1 MSDRRSARPLNRTG
15 WAGQKRLLALIGSGS
30 AAVAFLASAGAVRA
44 APAATPSTARPGPS
58 VALAGATATVPPGAT
73 RLGPERSAS
82 VVHLDVVLSPRD
94 PAALTRYATQVA
106 TPGSPLYHDY
116 LPKGAFASVF
126 GPTRAAIA
134 TVRTALTSVGLHPGK
149 ISANH
154 LAIPVTATASQVES
168 ALGIKLDRYRLA
180 GGHVGYLNRTAPRL
194 PASAAPYV
202 ESIIGLDTLIR
213 MRPLLTKP
221 SKATGGR
228 AWARGTVQPQ
238 DATGGPQP
246 CTAAVNVQNG
256 IITASGGAS
265 WVLTADQL
273 AFDYEFGGQVANL
286 PYQKGDFGKGQTIG
300 IIELG
305 ESNLTSDISNFQNCY
320 GTNAPVSYLN
330 IDGFKPKG
338 AGEGEAA
345 LDIETVASLA
355 PEANIVVYRGP
366 SNGTG
371 WYDTFGTAAAADV
384 AQVESVSYGLCE
396 AAFGQLL
403 GKNLAG
409 ALNVIFEQQAVQGQ
423 TVLVSSGDTGSEGC
437 LRVAPKQPGLLS
449 TEFPGSDPFVLSVG
463 GTSILS
469 SDPVARN
476 AEVVWNDS
484 PTQDGAGGGGE
495 SAFFTEP
502 SYQKSFGISDGN
514 TRGVPDVS
522 ADADPESGYL
532 VFWNGGWI
540 QIGGTS
546 AAAPLWAALMA
557 LTNAECPSSPVGFVN
572 PAIYFA
578 ASPKVK
584 AIVANDIIK
593 QQGFD
598 FNDTNDYTGKS
609 GQYPVLT
616 GYDLATGVGSP
627 VGGPLA
633 TQLCKT
639 STQAGG
645 YRLAA
650 ADGHVYSFHTAGY
663 GSVKN
668 PKSKVVG
675 IADDPKTNGYWV
687 VTAKGAVSAFH
698 APFHGSAKNPSSPIV
713 GIAADNNGT
722 GYWLVT
728 AKGHVYALGAPS
740 HGSVT
745 GTLASPVVG
754 IAADP
759 FTSGYW
765 VVTAKGKVY
774 AFAAGNYKGKSLSK
788 VTAIAADPA
797 KQAYWLVTSNGHVYG
812 FNVNSQGS
820 MPAGNLFGN
829 ITAIAGDPASG
840 GAGGYWLTTTFGLVA
855 AFNAEIHG
863 AHPFQTTKNPI
874 VGIAS
879 TH

>member
-1 MSDRRSARPLNRTG
+1 MRS
-15 WAGQKRLLALIGSGS
+15 
-30 AAVAFLASAGAVRA
+30 
-44 APAATPSTARPGPS
+44 
-58 VALAGATATVPPGAT
+58 ALAG
-73 RLGPERSAS
+73 L
-82 VVHLDVVLSPRD
+82 
-94 PAALTRYATQVA
+94 
-106 TPGSPLYHDY
+106 
-116 LPKGAFASVF
+116 
-126 GPTRAAIA
+126 
-134 TVRTALTSVGLHPGK
+134 GLHPGK

-154 LAIPVTATASQVES
+154 LAVPVTASAGQVES
-168 ALGIKLDRYRLA
+168 AFGVKLNRYRLA
-180 GGHVGYLNRTAPRL
+180 GGQVGYANLTAPRL

-213 MRPLLTKP
+213 MQPLLAKP
-221 SKATGGR
+221 SKATAGPG
-228 AWARGTVQPQ
+228 AAKVKVQPQ
-238 DATGGPQP
+238 VATGGPQP
-246 CTAAVNVQNG
+246 CQSALNEQATILND
-256 IITASGGAS
+256 SGGS
-265 WVLTADQL
+265 QWVLTANQM
-273 AFDYEFGGQVANL
+273 ASEYEYDKL
-286 PYQKGDFGKGQTIG
+286 YQAGDFGKGQTVG

-305 ESNLTSDISNFQNCY
+305 EPNLNSDIATYQSCY
-320 GTNAPVSYLN
+320 GTNASVSYEN

-345 LDIETVASLA
+345 LDIETVIALA
-355 PEANIVVYRGP
+355 PQAKVVVYRGP
-366 SNGTG
+366 SSSTG
-371 WYDTFGTAAAADV
+371 WYDTFGTAAAADI

-396 AAFGQLL
+396 AGFGQLL

-423 TVLVSSGDTGSEGC
+423 TVLISSGDTGSEGC
-437 LRVAPKQPGLLS
+437 LRVDSSQPGLLS
-449 TEFPGSDPFVLSVG
+449 ASFPGSDPFVLGVG
-463 GTSILS
+463 GTSVTS
-469 SDPVARN
+469 SSPVARN
-476 AEVVWNDS
+476 EEVVWNDGFD
-484 PTQDGAGGGGE
+484 QNGAGGGGP
-495 SAFFTEP
+495 SAFFGEP
-502 SYQKSFGISDGN
+502 SYQKAFGISDGN
-514 TRGVPDVS
+514 ARGVPDVS
-522 ADADPESGYL
+522 ADADPETGYL
-532 VFWNGGWI
+532 VWYKGSWL
-540 QIGGTS
+540 QVGGTS
-546 AAAPLWAALMA
+546 ASAPLWAALMA
-557 LTNAECPSSPVGFVN
+557 LTNAKCPSSPVGFVN

-584 AIVANDIIK
+584 AIVINDI
-593 QQGFD
+593 QQ
-598 FNDTNDYTGKS
+598 DTTNFPNNTSNDYTGS
-609 GQYPVLT
+609 GNGQYPVLV
-616 GYDLATGVGSP
+616 GYDLATGLGSP
-627 VGGPLA
+627 VGGVLA
-633 TQLCKT
+633 NQLCKT
-639 STQAGG
+639 STQSGG

-650 ADGHVYSFHTAGY
+650 ADGHVYSFHTASY
-663 GSVKN
+663 GSVKS

-687 VTAKGAVSAFH
+687 VTANGAVSAFH

-745 GTLASPVVG
+745 GSLASPVVG

-774 AFAAGNYKGKSLSK
+774 AFAAGKYKGKSLSK

-840 GAGGYWLTTTFGLVA
+840 GAGGYWLTTSFGLVA

-863 AHPFQTTKNPI
+863 AHPFQTAKNPI

>member
-1 MSDRRSARPLNRTG
+1 MLSGL
-15 WAGQKRLLALIGSGS
+15 GSS
-30 AAVAFLASAGAVRA
+30 E
-44 APAATPSTARPGPS
+44 APASCTSTF
-58 VALAGATATVPPGAT
+58 
-73 RLGPERSAS
+73 
-82 VVHLDVVLSPRD
+82 VLSPRD

-116 LPKGAFASVF
+116 LPKGEFPSVF

-134 TVRTALTSVGLHPGK
+134 TVRSALTSIGLHPGQ

-154 LAIPVTATASQVES
+154 LSIPVTATSSQVES
-168 ALGIKLDRYRLA
+168 AFGIKLDRYRLA

-213 MRPLLTKP
+213 MQPLLTKP
-221 SKATGGR
+221 TKATGGR
-228 AWARGTVQPQ
+228 NEARGKVQPQ
-238 DATGGPQP
+238 DATDGPQP
-246 CTAAVNVQNG
+246 CNEAVNVQNN
-256 IITASGGAS
+256 IIDGSGGAA

-273 AFDYEFGGQVANL
+273 AFDYEIGPQI
-286 PYQKGDFGKGQTIG
+286 YQKGDLGKGQTIG

-305 ESNLTSDISNFQNCY
+305 ESDLNSDISHFQNCY

-371 WYDTFGTAAAADV
+371 WYDTFGTAAAADT
-384 AQVESVSYGLCE
+384 AEVESVSYGLCE

-437 LRVAPKQPGLLS
+437 LRVDSKQPGLLNV
-449 TEFPGSDPFVLSVG
+449 EFPGSDPFVLSIG
-463 GTSILS
+463 GTGILS
-469 SDPVARN
+469 SDPVAHN

-484 PTQDGAGGGGE
+484 PTMDGAGGGGE
-495 SAFFTEP
+495 SEFFAEP
-502 SYQKSFGISDGN
+502 SYQKAFGVSDGN

-532 VFWNGGWI
+532 VFWDGSWI

-546 AAAPLWAALMA
+546 ASAPLWAALMA

-584 AIVANDIIK
+584 AVVANDITK
-593 QQGFD
+593 QQGFG

-627 VGGPLA
+627 RGGALA

-645 YRLAA
+645 YRLVS
-650 ADGHVYSFHTAGY
+650 ADGHVYSFHTAG
-663 GSVKN
+663 
-668 PKSKVVG
+668 
-675 IADDPKTNGYWV
+675 
-687 VTAKGAVSAFH
+687 FR
-698 APFHGSAKNPSSPIV
+698 
-713 GIAADNNGT
+713 
-722 GYWLVT
+722 
-728 AKGHVYALGAPS
+728 LGQ
-740 HGSVT
+740 
-745 GTLASPVVG
+745 
-754 IAADP
+754 
-759 FTSGYW
+759 
-765 VVTAKGKVY
+765 
-774 AFAAGNYKGKSLSK
+774 
-788 VTAIAADPA
+788 
-797 KQAYWLVTSNGHVYG
+797 QAQL
-812 FNVNSQGS
+812 QG
-820 MPAGNLFGN
+820 GR
-829 ITAIAGDPASG
+829 
-840 GAGGYWLTTTFGLVA
+840 
-855 AFNAEIHG
+855 HRR
-863 AHPFQTTKNPI
+863 
-874 VGIAS
+874 
-879 TH
+879 

>member
-1 MSDRRSARPLNRTG
+1 MSDRPSARMRGRIGPLG
-15 WAGQKRLLALIGSGS
+15 PKRLLALIGSGS
-30 AAVAFLASAGAVRA
+30 AAVAFLATAGAVQA
-44 APAATPSTARPGPS
+44 APSTTARANPGPS
-58 VALAGATATVPPGAT
+58 VALVGATATVPPGTT
-73 RLGPERSAS
+73 RLGPEPRGS
-82 VVHLDVVLSPRD
+82 VVHLDIVLAPRD
-94 PAALTRYATQVA
+94 PAALTRYATQVS

-116 LPKGAFASVF
+116 LPRGTFPSVF
-126 GPTRAAIA
+126 GPTPAAIA
-134 TVRTALTSVGLHPGK
+134 TVRSALTGLGLRPGK

-154 LAIPVTATASQVES
+154 LAIPVTASASQVES
-168 ALGIKLDRYRLA
+168 AFRVRLNRYRLA
-180 GGHVGYLNRTAPRL
+180 GGQVGYANLTAPRL

-202 ESIIGLDTLIR
+202 ESIIGLDSLIR
-213 MRPLLTKP
+213 MHPLLTKP
-221 SKATGGR
+221 GKATGGR
-228 AWARGTVQPQ
+228 ARARGRAQPHA
-238 DATGGPQP
+238 ATGGPQP
-246 CTAAVNVQNG
+246 CNEAVNVQNN
-256 IITASGGAS
+256 IIDGSGGAA

-273 AFDYEFGGQVANL
+273 AFDYEFGGTKPTNL
-286 PYQKGDFGKGQTIG
+286 PYQKGDLGKGQTVG

-305 ESNLTSDISNFQNCY
+305 ESDLNSDISHYQGCY
-320 GTNAPVSYLN
+320 GTNASVNYLN

-366 SNGTG
+366 SSSTG
-371 WYDTFGTAAAADV
+371 WYDTFGTAAAADT
-384 AQVESVSYGLCE
+384 ARVESVSYGLCE

-437 LRVAPKQPGLLS
+437 LRVDTSQPGLLS
-449 TEFPGSDPFVLSVG
+449 AEFPGSDPFVLSVG

-495 SAFFTEP
+495 SAFFGEP
-502 SYQKSFGISDGN
+502 SYQKAFGVSDGN

-532 VFWNGGWI
+532 VFWKGGWI

-557 LTNAECPSSPVGFVN
+557 LTDAECPSSPVGFVN
-572 PAIYFA
+572 PAMYFA

-584 AIVANDIIK
+584 AIVANDIQK
-593 QQGFD
+593 NPDFG

-609 GQYPVLT
+609 GEYPVLV
-616 GYDLATGVGSP
+616 GYDLATGLGSP
-627 VGGPLA
+627 VGGALA

-639 STQAGG
+639 STQSGG

-650 ADGHVYSFHTAGY
+650 ADGHVYSFHTASY

-713 GIAADNNGT
+713 GIAADKNGT

-745 GTLASPVVG
+745 GSLASPVVG

-759 FTSGYW
+759 FSSGYW

-774 AFAAGNYKGKSLSK
+774 AFAAGKYKGKSLSK
-788 VTAIAADPA
+788 VTAIAADQA

-829 ITAIAGDPASG
+829 ITSIAGDPASG
-840 GAGGYWLTTTFGLVA
+840 GAGGYWLTTSFGLVA